1 MDREELLR
9 RLWTIAGIGRP
20 ETRPTIRVEL
30 IERAEVVSQV
40 KALVPYLRIHF
51 PVAKHRCLVPSGWEN
66 AKKPVLNLLRQIL
79 RTIGYKCVPIPGTH
93 GSYIVIPLHEKDPAL
108 EGTPRRS
115 SQDPEGSGP
124 RTRTSVKS
132 LSVRH
137 GVGLQFT

>member
-9 RLWTIAGIGRP
+9 KLWAITGIGRP
-20 ETRPTIRVEL
+20 DTRPTIRVEM

-93 GSYIVIPLHEKDPAL
+93 GSYIVIPLHERDPNEA
-108 EGTPRRS
+108 GSRRT
-115 SQDPEGSGP
+115 SQDHEGRTGP
-124 RTRTSVKS
+124 VTRNAAKA
-132 LSVRH
+132 LLVRH
-137 GVGLQFT
+137 GVGLQFN